1 MDYLWRDKISVLVTN
16 PLLCFQ
22 SSVYGFFC
30 SFGYQPNAT
39 KLHCAGYTA
48 TLAKFLHPPFGNAP
62 FCCRFSARYIVHVR
76 TCPFYLKSFGMVKN
90 KTRQKPA
97 NAWVSLCLVAKRLAN
112 WGELLSGRPEV
123 RLLSGT
129 PNRAV
134 YTARFLHLPAR
145 PGLCFCGAVCYTIF
159 NRLQQEPAAPVGF
172 DGNRGTVICNGSEK
186 PEGSRGLRPGAPSQ
200 RSCIYCANTCCRRWL
215 LI

>member
-1 MDYLWRDKISVLVTN
+1 MDFLWRDKISVLVTN

-76 TCPFYLKSFGMVKN
+76 TCPFYLKSFMIYYIRSNEQYQHHNMNYIGYAKELYFSFN
-90 KTRQKPA
+90 SEQ
-97 NAWVSLCLVAKRLAN
+97 NAQRVFLK
-112 WGELLSGRPEV
+112 LLFPLNV
-123 RLLSGT
+123 
-129 PNRAV
+129 
-134 YTARFLHLPAR
+134 
-145 PGLCFCGAVCYTIF
+145 
-159 NRLQQEPAAPVGF
+159 
-172 DGNRGTVICNGSEK
+172 
-186 PEGSRGLRPGAPSQ
+186 
-200 RSCIYCANTCCRRWL
+200 
-215 LI
+215 